1 MSEYREKAEECSR
14 AAKRMRDPA
23 ERMEM
28 LGIARGYM
36 ILADHADRTRIDSP
50 QQKDSDQ

>member
-1 MSEYREKAEECSR
+1 MGAAVSEYREKAEECLR

-23 ERMEM
+23 ERIKM

-36 ILADHADRTRIDSP
+36 ILADHANRSRINSL
-50 QQKDSDQ
+50 QQ